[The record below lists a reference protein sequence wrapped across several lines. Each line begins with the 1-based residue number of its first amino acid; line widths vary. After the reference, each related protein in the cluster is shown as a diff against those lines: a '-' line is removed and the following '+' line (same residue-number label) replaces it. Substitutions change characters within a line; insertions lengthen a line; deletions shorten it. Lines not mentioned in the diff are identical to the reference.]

1 MVEAP
6 GSLPRTIDIGPSGRR
21 SDSSASRESSS
32 ADLAA
37 RIDDVIALLKQR
49 PSASSPEFM
58 SPFGGIEARIAH
70 LEASTAHLEK
80 DVAQMRTDLR
90 EIRERLPRIH
100 MRSAQLP
107 SKALLGVSVLMIITA
122 VVAAAAFQQQLQ
134 HALARVLHLV

>member
-1 MVEAP
+1 M
-6 GSLPRTIDIGPSGRR
+6 SGG
-21 SDSSASRESSS
+21 
-32 ADLAA
+32 
-37 RIDDVIALLKQR
+37 
-49 PSASSPEFM
+49 PSASGSEFM

-80 DVAQMRTDLR
+80 EVALMRTDLR

-107 SKALLGVSVLMIITA
+107 TKALLGFSVLIIITA

-134 HALARVLHLV
+134 NALFSVLRFPM